1 MNQLPT
7 PVAVALSSG
16 QTKVVVVVLVA
27 LAVGGL
33 AVAAL
38 LLLGRNGED
47 VVERVERYSIP
58 GTTVADSHDE
68 LVETQLVQQAVDLT
82 GRLAQRAGVLDWLER
97 TLEQSD
103 LPIRAPEALFFYVAG
118 ALGIFL
124 LALVLAPTVVAA
136 FFFAALGAVIPPIFL
151 FRARAKR
158 KKVFEEQL
166 PEMLQ
171 LLAGAMRSGFSLLQA
186 LEAAAAETAEPM
198 KRELNRVLT
207 ETRLGRSLEDSLDDC
222 AERIKSLD
230 LSWAVMAV
238 RIQREVGG
246 NLAELLDNVS
256 ETMTQRERLRGEIR
270 ALTAE
275 GRYSGII
282 LGIMPA
288 VFGGLLYML
297 APDFM
302 KPLFED
308 ATGWMMLGFT
318 AVLSGVGFLWIQKIM
333 DIEV

>member
-1 MNQLPT
+1 M
-7 PVAVALSSG
+7 
-16 QTKVVVVVLVA
+16 
-27 LAVGGL
+27 
-33 AVAAL
+33 
-38 LLLGRNGED
+38 
-47 VVERVERYSIP
+47 
-58 GTTVADSHDE
+58 
-68 LVETQLVQQAVDLT
+68 
-82 GRLAQRAGVLDWLER
+82 R
-97 TLEQSD
+97 T
-103 LPIRAPEALFFYVAG
+103 
-118 ALGIFL
+118 
-124 LALVLAPTVVAA
+124 
-136 FFFAALGAVIPPIFL
+136 
-151 FRARAKR
+151 
-158 KKVFEEQL
+158 
-166 PEMLQ
+166 
-171 LLAGAMRSGFSLLQA
+171 GFSLLQA
-186 LEAAAAETAEPM
+186 LESAAAETAEPM

-222 AERIKSLD
+222 AKRIKSLD

-256 ETMTQRERLRGEIR
+256 ETMTQRDRLRGEIR

-288 VFGGLLYML
+288 VFGGLLYSL

-308 ATGWMMLGFT
+308 ATGWMILGFT
-318 AVLSGVGFLWIQKIM
+318 VVLSVVGFLWIQKIM